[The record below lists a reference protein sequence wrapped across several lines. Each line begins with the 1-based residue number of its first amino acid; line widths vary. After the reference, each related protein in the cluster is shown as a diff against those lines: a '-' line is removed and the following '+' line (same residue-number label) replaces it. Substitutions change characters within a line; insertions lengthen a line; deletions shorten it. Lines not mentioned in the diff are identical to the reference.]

1 MVSKLYQ
8 RIAIIVFVVLIPTM
22 FYLKNHDGFVGKGIS
37 SIDPFSHLPDML
49 QQNQN
54 VHNDKM
60 LSNEEQ
66 QKKQEVE
73 DMENAEELQLEEC
86 TIVNPLNRGFIDLRE
101 LSSMGNEGKP
111 LGWKA
116 RGYDSGVNYTIG
128 ICSSPMKQHH
138 DKSEVAD
145 ELDSSAIGAFY
156 IDPKTNHFVSIGQYS
171 TTPVFRG
178 RKLTLTYENGSYC
191 ENLRD
196 ENGAK
201 IRRSTLIT
209 LTCDRDMMSKAAVSY
224 IGNSNECNYMFEI
237 RSHHVCP
244 TAVKGNNLAAVW
256 IILIIVLAAFVGVSS
271 GSIVYKHMKT
281 RNRVK
286 I

>member
-1 MVSKLYQ
+1 MISKLYQ
-8 RIAIIVFVVLIPTM
+8 RITLLVIVVLFPLV
-22 FYLKNHDGFVGKGIS
+22 FYLKNNTNVAQGIS
-37 SIDPFSHLPDML
+37 AIDPFSHLPDIIPQREQTKATL
-49 QQNQN
+49 VEQTTTEQ
-54 VHNDKM
+54 KP
-60 LSNEEQ
+60 SEE
-66 QKKQEVE
+66 E
-73 DMENAEELQLEEC
+73 DDQLLLEEC

-128 ICSSPMKQHH
+128 ICSSPMKQYHE
-138 DKSEVAD
+138 KSEVAD
-145 ELDSSAIGAFY
+145 ELDSSTIGAFY
-156 IDPKTNHFVSIGQYS
+156 IDPKSNQFVSIGQYS
-171 TTPVFRG
+171 TAPVFRG

-196 ENGAK
+196 ADGNR
-201 IRRSTLIT
+201 IRKSTLIT
-209 LTCDRDMMSKAAVSY
+209 LTCDREMMSKAAVSY

-256 IILIIVLAAFVGVSS
+256 IILIIILAAFVGVSS

-281 RNRVK
+281 RNRVN